1 MRKPIPILYLFT
13 ILLVLFTLPG
23 FSQEDTIKKT
33 TNAIPLN
40 AFDFRSFTV
49 GSGYSQFKI
58 FDKKA
63 NQLIYKANLVPVY
76 FAYSKES
83 DNRIFNINVNVK
95 NGLID
100 KKNYDKSASNYTL
113 LKEIQNQYT
122 TNQTYN
128 YLIQD
133 EINVEY
139 ARKLNGKKNQKVD
152 FFVGGQL
159 KQYYSMSYANVPIFI
174 SSELSLNPML
184 LINYHIDETIKFKT
198 LFSFS
203 IASIITNLPY
213 SAFSSDSESNSLISK
228 FLKAT
233 NYTTINHYKRI
244 NINPSFQKQ
253 LSDRWHFGVDYIFS
267 WSHYSHINNLS
278 TYDNSIMIKFIKKI
292 K

>member
-13 ILLVLFTLPG
+13 ILLVLFTLSG

-33 TNAIPLN
+33 TYVSPLN
-40 AFDFRSFTV
+40 SFDFQSFTV

-58 FDKKA
+58 FNKKA

-83 DNRIFNINVNVK
+83 DNRIFNVNVNVK

-100 KKNYDKSASNYTL
+100 KKSYDQSANNYTL
-113 LKEIQNQYT
+113 VEELQNQYIA
-122 TNQTYN
+122 NQTYN
-128 YLIQD
+128 YLVQD

-139 ARKLNGKKNQKVD
+139 ARKLNRKKNQKVD
-152 FFVGGQL
+152 IFVGGQL
-159 KQYYSMSYANVPIFI
+159 KQYYSMSYANAPIFV

-213 SAFSSDSESNSLISK
+213 TSFSSEIESNSLTSK

-253 LSDRWHFGVDYIFS
+253 LSDRWHFGIDYIFS
-267 WSHYSHINNLS
+267 WSLYSHINKLS

-292 K
+292 L